1 MKRLV
6 FLIPLFIFGL
16 AIGNKA
22 INNLY
27 PKTQVNNIAQVSDNV
42 LPFTIKPCNGKINI
56 DFDLETNNFKT
67 DIEVTGQEMPKV
79 DVNIK
84 PAKKSVVKRQVINE
98 VKEKEIVVLKLD
110 NRILYSSKPN
120 LITIDSTSLVLPNI
134 EII

>member
-1 MKRLV
+1 
-6 FLIPLFIFGL
+6 
-16 AIGNKA
+16 
-22 INNLY
+22 
-27 PKTQVNNIAQVSDNV
+27 
-42 LPFTIKPCNGKINI
+42 
-56 DFDLETNNFKT
+56 
-67 DIEVTGQEMPKV
+67 MPKV

-98 VKEKEIVVLKLD
+98 VKEKEIIVLKLD